1 MSDNLGETMWNIA
14 ERFEALATA
23 SRIYHQARNVRVASQ
38 SDYLQKYAQAII
50 LKAAKQIAKLA
61 ASSREDFE
69 KYALVGLGTR
79 FARIMLLVSCG
90 YNPFAITPNQRKLI
104 VNSNPITTIKFILN
118 TAVSRTD
125 EDTGAEKLFGKS
137 SELNLNQ
144 QKARLLA
151 TLKKLETNCE
161 KSLASLGAIFYKSS
175 LTHIEGFDPVEY
187 ASRKIMEILTGADNP
202 ARTNLEQ
209 SAPAAMALFR
219 SHLKKDRTYL
229 GRLYRYL
236 NEGQGASLT
245 GEQKLAYL
253 VTKSRFL
260 AHNLVDFIK
269 DEIKTAKS
277 SYRQERQVALDDD
290 TLVMQSVLISEEELQ
305 AFSDLIDDKDL
316 LEVTRDERAAVLG
329 QEMAD
334 LELALATATG
344 REKEDLEKEKLGRII
359 RAMYSRDC
367 PANLINWAYENLM
380 RLYPPSQLGGRE
392 QLEANRKQLEAIKSA
407 IFDLRISRGSL
418 KTEEVLQLDPDRA
431 QTYFDTSLT
440 NAGTSTNA
448 FSLRLVDEALTE
460 IKRGSASLSPEQRK
474 AYNKLVEELNKAE
487 EAFKSDPS
495 AKNFTAVSKARD
507 AILKGG
513 FVNADDYIEV
523 LAKRYA
529 GRAKKTR
536 RVPIEQARLES
547 ATRHYSSEARKIVE
561 ETLADKTSAK
571 DPYVATLTALGVDVG
586 TFDSSY
592 AGLSTK
598 ALKDAK
604 FIKLAT
610 KAYAE
615 ILIEKA
621 KKAEKTRIEGAKAAE
636 KARTSQPTAITP
648 LNEVSGLT
656 TEQKV
661 LVEYARGQALA
672 MMENGG
678 FEEARAKITSIE
690 GMPDIPRDAKNKI
703 LGELNKVYAE
713 KVQAALVTSRDKA
726 LEAKEKAVDALIKTL
741 TDNFAKV
748 IAHAKKKKTVQPTSL
763 DATKTFLSAAF
774 GSEPNPAQVA
784 KYFDYLTEAY
794 EAQGTVEAALNAI
807 LAKKVEQLEKS
818 KSRLESG
825 EADSPS
831 SWVNVP
837 DEAYRS
843 AVEKAKA
850 LVRKSLG
857 KELTLTS
864 EATDRERKAGL
875 TQVQLAL
882 TKAQLL
888 RNRLT
893 RVLSSAARG
902 GKVVGVG
909 GISSEGGEI
918 GRILRGQKL
927 FRQSPSGIGKLGE
940 VLTDPETESVFPSLS
955 KIAGPSEKKLISAL
969 LKAMSKPGRE
979 ILLTKE
985 GNLLPVNGGLSA
997 LTDQETLEFI
1007 IEGFFNFLS
1016 KKFAR
1021 HDDTGFIISVQPP
1034 ISDLGQIWGNEAV
1047 SVMVKGAEQQRYVV
1061 KNIDGVGEAFTK
1073 AYNQALVAI
1082 KDLSDKAKGAH
1093 FNQVLASRYDALLA
1107 KEARKYGLTL
1117 DEVHEIVD
1125 NTVDK
1130 EKTGFGVQGLLA
1142 DLVTASVAKG
1152 ISDYVGEDPAKE
1164 ALANDLEE
1172 AFDLVNDEESGTLAQ
1187 EALRSNSLP
1196 YDISRATEITEVDL
1210 FDF

>member
-118 TAVSRTD
+118 TEVSRTD

-137 SELNLNQ
+137 SGLDPNQ

-253 VTKSRFL
+253 VTKSKFL

-290 TLVMQSVLISEEELQ
+290 TLVMQSVLLSEEDLQ

-316 LEVTRDERAAVLG
+316 LEVSREERDAVLG
-329 QEMAD
+329 QEMAN
-334 LELALATATG
+334 LELALAAATG
-344 REKEDLEKEKLGRII
+344 TEKENLEKEKLGRII

-380 RLYPPSQLGGRE
+380 RLYPPSAPE
-392 QLEANRKQLEAIKSA
+392 DKKQLEAIKSA

-474 AYNKLVEELNKAE
+474 EYNKLVEELNKAE

-561 ETLADKTSAK
+561 ETLADKSKAK
-571 DPYVATLTALGVDVG
+571 DPYVATLNTLGVDVG

-621 KKAEKTRIEGAKAAE
+621 KKAEKTRIEEAKAAE

-703 LGELNKVYAE
+703 LGELNNVYAE

-726 LEAKEKAVDALIKTL
+726 LEAKESTVNALIKTL
-741 TDNFAKV
+741 NDNFAKV
-748 IAHAKKKKTVQPTSL
+748 IAHAKKKTTTRPTSL
-763 DATKTFLSAAF
+763 DATRAFLSEA
-774 GSEPNPAQVA
+774 GLGTPTHPQVA

-794 EAQGTVEAALNAI
+794 EAQGTVEEALKAI
-807 LAKKVEQLEKS
+807 LAKKVGQLEKS

-843 AVEKAKA
+843 AVEKAKE
-850 LVRKSLG
+850 LVRKSLD

-955 KIAGPSEKKLISAL
+955 KIAGPNEKRLISAL

-997 LTDQETLEFI
+997 LTDQETLEVI

-1021 HDDTGFIISVQPP
+1021 DDDKGFIISVQPP
-1034 ISDLGQIWGNEAV
+1034 ASDLGQIWGNEAV
-1047 SVMVKGAEQQRYVV
+1047 SIMVKGAEQQRYVV
-1061 KNIDGVGEAFTK
+1061 KNIDGVGDAFRK
-1073 AYNQALVAI
+1073 AYNLALDAI
-1082 KDLSDKAKGAH
+1082 KDLPDKTKGAR
-1093 FNQVLASRYDALLA
+1093 FNQELASRYDALLER
-1107 KEARKYGLTL
+1107 EARKYGLTL
-1117 DEVHEIVD
+1117 DEVHDIVD
-1125 NTVDK
+1125 HTVDK

-1164 ALANDLEE
+1164 ALANDLAD

-1196 YDISRATEITEVDL
+1196 YDISRATEITVVDL